1 MSRYRPVE
9 PGYGDRDEQ
18 DAVAEIRLNEDEPA
32 CVIAIDPGDTHVGV
46 SIGHCSETSGGSYL
60 VMSLEME
67 FLAAQEFVQ
76 EMLDMQWVQVLVI
89 EDFKL
94 HRDKAMAQVGS
105 RMMTCRM
112 IGAFSWMV
120 IHANNGIQG
129 TCKLQTYE
137 ADTKKTM
144 RGLLK
149 ALEIPPVPS
158 GNSGHAR
165 DSQLHFWH
173 YCLVQEG
180 AL

>member
-18 DAVAEIRLNEDEPA
+18 DAIAEIRLNEDEPA

-46 SIGHCSETSGGSYL
+46 SIGHCSEISGGSYL

-67 FLAAQEFVQ
+67 YIATLEFVQ
-76 EMLDMQWVQVLVI
+76 QMIDLGWVQVLVI

-105 RMMTCRM
+105 RMMTSRM
-112 IGAFSWMV
+112 IGALHLMWHQTEQRFP
-120 IHANNGIQG
+120 G
-129 TCKLQTYE
+129 KLEITMYE

-149 ALEIPPVPS
+149 ALGIPPVPS
-158 GNSGHAR
+158 GNSIHAR